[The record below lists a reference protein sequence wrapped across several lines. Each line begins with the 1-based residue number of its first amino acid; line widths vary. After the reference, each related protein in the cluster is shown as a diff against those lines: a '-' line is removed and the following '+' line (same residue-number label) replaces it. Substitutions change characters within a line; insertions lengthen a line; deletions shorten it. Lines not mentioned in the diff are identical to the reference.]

1 MLRYNL
7 SFPIVLCIITYLSNR
22 TGTSVDDGARKWN
35 NRAGNWQRKSSL
47 VLSARFPVVNWRS
60 RSVAKSAHA
69 KVGFAWA
76 VTSRHF
82 AVLALFRQSRGG
94 TSRKIESGCAA
105 RLLKPSPYFRPDQKF
120 DTLFHTRPLNQYPIS
135 DLPYNTIQYNTI
147 QYNTIFFI

>member
-35 NRAGNWQRKSSL
+35 NRAGNWQPKSSL

-76 VTSRHF
+76 VTSRYF
-82 AVLALFRQSRGG
+82 AVLALFRQSRGHFEKNWIG
-94 TSRKIESGCAA
+94 VCAL
-105 RLLKPSPYFRPDQKF
+105 LLKPLPYFRPDQKF
-120 DTLFHTRPLNQYPIS
+120 DTLFHTWPLNQYPIS